1 MTTKNKGE
9 RDKMRHS
16 FGSIVKAYRERKRL
30 TQLELAVKSKGE
42 LSTATISKAE
52 TDPSY
57 NPKLTTFI
65 KFYKIMDVPFEEI
78 VTTLEGT
85 ADDK

>member
-1 MTTKNKGE
+1 MK
-9 RDKMRHS
+9 HS

-65 KFYKIMDVPFEEI
+65 KF
-78 VTTLEGT
+78 
-85 ADDK
+85 

>member
-1 MTTKNKGE
+1 M
-9 RDKMRHS
+9 
-16 FGSIVKAYRERKRL
+16 
-30 TQLELAVKSKGE
+30 
-42 LSTATISKAE
+42 STATISKAE

-57 NPKLTTFI
+57 NPKLNTFI

-78 VTTLEGT
+78 VATLEGT

>member
-1 MTTKNKGE
+1 MK
-9 RDKMRHS
+9 HS
-16 FGSIVKAYRERKRL
+16 FGSIVKSYRERKRL

-52 TDPSY
+52 TDSSY

-65 KFYKIMDVPFEEI
+65 KFYKIMDISFEEI
-78 VTTLEGT
+78 DATLEGT

>member
-1 MTTKNKGE
+1 M
-9 RDKMRHS
+9 
-16 FGSIVKAYRERKRL
+16 
-30 TQLELAVKSKGE
+30 TQLELAVKSKGK

-65 KFYKIMDVPFEEI
+65 KFYKIMDVSFEDI
-78 VTTLEGT
+78 VATLEGN
-85 ADDK
+85 ADFEVIRRDNLFGDKEL

>member
-1 MTTKNKGE
+1 
-9 RDKMRHS
+9 MRHS

-65 KFYKIMDVPFEEI
+65 KFYKIMDVSFEDI
-78 VTTLEGT
+78 VATLEGT